1 MPKGYACLLRENA
14 RLREACENARS
25 AGVVYT
31 HIAHALAR
39 GYTDEDFP
47 NGGRPIR
54 GRRV

>member
-47 NGGRPIR
+47 DGGRPIR